1 MAFTIKDPPEFTL
14 EVSQWNRETLADGV
28 EMAKDIEKLLNNDA
42 YNKAQT
48 ERAIGKILQNIQIP
62 SSGWTDLSYVIQD
75 EAITRASTVY
85 IGYAFDSIPAA
96 QKANI
101 RGRTEE
107 GKLVLV
113 AKKAPTEDLIV
124 DEVRIMNLKEG

>member
-1 MAFTIKDPPEFTL
+1 MAFAIKDPPEFTL
-14 EVSQWNRETLADGV
+14 EVKQWDRETLADGV

-42 YNKAQT
+42 YNKAQA
-48 ERAIGKILQNIQIP
+48 ERAIGKTLQNIRIP

-75 EAITRASTVY
+75 GEITGTSTVY

-101 RGRTEE
+101 RGRTEA
-107 GKLVLV
+107 GRLVLV
-113 AKKAPTEDLIV
+113 AKKAPAEDLMV
-124 DEVRIMNLKEG
+124 DEIRIMNLREV